1 VTHEVEPQHED
12 YSWFCPVNTLS
23 LNDNNITLCEGDIVY
38 FFWFIFTKIIVM
50 FYFIDV
56 HIPSHPLGDSDH
68 NDDHVAINH
77 NKSGRNNSSIEKC
90 TIQEIENFTVCKKTK
105 VRTKKHQ
112 VSTADLGV
120 NCGTSPFRIAIKN
133 QACSPLKWNVTD
145 VKSLTNFTA
154 KRKAVFTFDT
164 ISLDSSVDTD
174 SSYDCTSDNSIVSHS
189 DQSDLSSD
197 FKHKSLLRCRE
208 LMLLYPRMYLGVDKE
223 WISILS
229 LISNKIN
236 VRKSSS
242 LTPTDVIYLLFR
254 KMRLNESFSILG
266 HEFGISSQSVGT
278 FFRLNLGFV
287 ADHFKELIVWPSIDN
302 VKKNMPVS
310 FRKNYAGVSCIIDC
324 LEIEIEKPSNP
335 VHQALTWSQYKK
347 CNTLK
352 YLMAVTPDGLISFVS
367 IGFGGRATDEMVVSN
382 SGFLDLLVPGTFV
395 MADRGF
401 KKIEPY
407 VLQRQCRFVRPPSV
421 SEGVALS
428 KEQVVESRKIAGL
441 RIHVERAIS
450 RIREFSFLAPHVRL
464 DSNMIKYCDSVMY
477 CVCGLLNVRGPLIK

>member
-1 VTHEVEPQHED
+1 
-12 YSWFCPVNTLS
+12 
-23 LNDNNITLCEGDIVY
+23 
-38 FFWFIFTKIIVM
+38 M

-68 NDDHVAINH
+68 KDDHVIINQ
-77 NKSGRNNSSIEKC
+77 NNSGRNNSTIVKC
-90 TIQEIENFTVCKKTK
+90 TIQKIENFTVCKKTK
-105 VRTKKHQ
+105 VRTNKHQ

-120 NCGTSPFRIAIKN
+120 SCGTSPFKIAIKN

-145 VKSLTNFTA
+145 VKSLTNSTA
-154 KRKAVFTFDT
+154 KRKPVFTFDT
-164 ISLDSSVDTD
+164 ISLHSSVDTD
-174 SSYDCTSDNSIVSHS
+174 SSYDFPSDDFILSHS

-208 LMLLYPRMYLGVDKE
+208 LMSLYPRMYLVDKE

-236 VRKSSS
+236 VRKSSN
-242 LTPTDVIYLLFR
+242 LTPTDVIYLRFC
-254 KMRLNESFSILG
+254 KMRLNESFRILE
-266 HEFGISSQSVGT
+266 HEFGISSKNVGI
-278 FFRLNLGFV
+278 FFRMNLEFV
-287 ADHFKELIVWPSIDN
+287 AYHFKELIIWPSIDT

-352 YLMAVTPDGLISFVS
+352 YLLAVTPDGLISFIS
-367 IGFGGRATDEMVVSN
+367 IGIGGRATDEMVVSN
-382 SGFLDLLVPGTFV
+382 SGFLDLFVPGTFV

-407 VLQRQCRFVRPPSV
+407 VLQRKCKFVRPPSV

-441 RIHVERAIS
+441 RNHVERAIS

-464 DSNMIKYCDSVMY
+464 DSNLIKYCDSVMY

>member
-1 VTHEVEPQHED
+1 
-12 YSWFCPVNTLS
+12 
-23 LNDNNITLCEGDIVY
+23 
-38 FFWFIFTKIIVM
+38 
-50 FYFIDV
+50 
-56 HIPSHPLGDSDH
+56 
-68 NDDHVAINH
+68 
-77 NKSGRNNSSIEKC
+77 
-90 TIQEIENFTVCKKTK
+90 
-105 VRTKKHQ
+105 
-112 VSTADLGV
+112 
-120 NCGTSPFRIAIKN
+120 
-133 QACSPLKWNVTD
+133 
-145 VKSLTNFTA
+145 
-154 KRKAVFTFDT
+154 
-164 ISLDSSVDTD
+164 
-174 SSYDCTSDNSIVSHS
+174 
-189 DQSDLSSD
+189 
-197 FKHKSLLRCRE
+197 
-208 LMLLYPRMYLGVDKE
+208 MYLGVDKE

-347 CNTLK
+347 RNTLK

-407 VLQRQCRFVRPPSV
+407 VLQRQCRFVRPPPV
-421 SEGVALS
+421 SQ
-428 KEQVVESRKIAGL
+428 KELPSQKNKL
-441 RIHVERAIS
+441 
-450 RIREFSFLAPHVRL
+450 
-464 DSNMIKYCDSVMY
+464 
-477 CVCGLLNVRGPLIK
+477 